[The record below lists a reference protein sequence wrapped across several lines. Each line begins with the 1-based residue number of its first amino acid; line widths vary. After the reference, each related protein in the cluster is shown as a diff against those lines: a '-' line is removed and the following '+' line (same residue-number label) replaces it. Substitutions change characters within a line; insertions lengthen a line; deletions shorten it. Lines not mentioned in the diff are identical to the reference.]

1 MPGTTPD
8 GLVGK
13 VVGLLSL
20 LAVMPVFALSLPLS
34 FVFGTPSV
42 WQFGEKYR
50 PSFSYVWS
58 RFMTEGVMGCH
69 LKLVGSRGLYKDGP
83 CVYLANHR
91 AWSDF
96 FIDMYLTEGR
106 AFILSRYLVVY
117 VFPLFAAPAMFI
129 GAVFAFKRNKPGQ
142 HEALNANLDAHLAA
156 YPDFKG
162 MVVYPE
168 GTRNVRPD
176 ALPLRRGLIKY
187 AWSRGLDVQVIIA
200 SDKEHVL
207 SSHLY
212 SASWGVE
219 ILCGYGE
226 VVSSKAHP
234 NDFEAFFAEVKR
246 SWDAEWDRVYGAK
259 HARGT
264 SRAPALKPH
273 APKVQLVEYTAGAT
287 GLLIGY
293 TLACVLV
300 AILVVAAVAKRAL
313 A

>member
-1 MPGTTPD
+1 
-8 GLVGK
+8 
-13 VVGLLSL
+13 
-20 LAVMPVFALSLPLS
+20 
-34 FVFGTPSV
+34 V

-219 ILCGYGE
+219 ILCGYGA
-226 VVSSKAHP
+226 VVGRRVGPRVRRETREGDLASAR
-234 NDFEAFFAEVKR
+234 AQTARAEGAARGVHR
-246 SWDAEWDRVYGAK
+246 GRDGAPDRVHPRVRPRRDTRRRRRREASARVTT
-259 HARGT
+259 HARLFG
-264 SRAPALKPH
+264 SLSSGASKSHRALRARGALDPTR
-273 APKVQLVEYTAGAT
+273 ANVT
-287 GLLIGY
+287 
-293 TLACVLV
+293 
-300 AILVVAAVAKRAL
+300 ILVVALTKKIHTFRYA
-313 A
+313 